1 MHEPIAIDMRSQPD
15 DTACGPTCLDAVYR
29 FYGDDVGLTRLLGEV
44 PKVESGGTHAV
55 HLANHALA
63 RGYDVQ
69 LITWN
74 LQVFDPTWFQRGA
87 KPLAERLRA
96 QMAVKTDRRLRE
108 VSPAYIEF
116 VERGGRI
123 SYDDLRPSLLRQ
135 LLKKRVPII
144 TGLSATFLY
153 RAMRERPHDQQD
165 DDVQGEPVGHF
176 VVLAGYDPREKE
188 ILVSDPQQP
197 NPLSQSITYRVRMN
211 RLIGAIYL
219 GVLTFDGNLLILS
232 PRAERKGA

>member
-1 MHEPIAIDMRSQPD
+1 MKEPIAIDMRRQPD
-15 DTACGPTCLDAVYR
+15 DTACGPTCLEAVYR
-29 FYGDDVGLTRLLGEV
+29 FYGEDVELSRLLSDV
-44 PKVESGGTHAV
+44 PRVESGGTHAV

-74 LQVFDPTWFQRGA
+74 LQVFDPTWFQPGA
-87 KPLAERLRA
+87 RPLRELLLE
-96 QMAVKTDRRLRE
+96 QMAAKTDRRLRE

-123 SYDDLRPSLLRQ
+123 SYDDLRPSLLRA
-135 LLKKRVPII
+135 LLKRRVPII

-153 RAMRERPHDQQD
+153 RAMRERPSDQVD
-165 DDVQGEPVGHF
+165 DDVRGEPVGHF
-176 VVLAGYDPREKE
+176 VVLAGYDPSDKE
-188 ILVSDPQQP
+188 ILVSDPQHP
-197 NPLSQSITYRVRMN
+197 NPLSQSNTYRVRMN

-232 PRAERKGA
+232 PRSAGKGA